1 MALNVRFIM
10 KSKGR
15 NGKKLFCWKGTPNSY
30 SKQNWQERTL
40 FCNDFTFLYIHC
52 YILIKSEIAEMT
64 QKYYSIYS
72 VVYSFVTPTK
82 KIWKANW
89 CMRNLLL
96 LFNMLVFRKIFTK
109 MAIFFS
115 NFNAWIYIFKI
126 WVKTYL
132 KFLFRH
138 LIKNVKI
145 FITYYLLYSEC

>member
-1 MALNVRFIM
+1 
-10 KSKGR
+10 
-15 NGKKLFCWKGTPNSY
+15 
-30 SKQNWQERTL
+30 
-40 FCNDFTFLYIHC
+40 
-52 YILIKSEIAEMT
+52 MT

-115 NFNAWIYIFKI
+115 NFNAWIYILKI
-126 WVKTYL
+126 
-132 KFLFRH
+132 
-138 LIKNVKI
+138 
-145 FITYYLLYSEC
+145 